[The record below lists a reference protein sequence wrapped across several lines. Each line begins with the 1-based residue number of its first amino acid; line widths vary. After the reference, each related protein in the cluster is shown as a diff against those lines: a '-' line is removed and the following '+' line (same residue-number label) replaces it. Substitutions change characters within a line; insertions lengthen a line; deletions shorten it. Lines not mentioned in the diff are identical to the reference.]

1 MKDIISAVEK
11 NRNIMLEALDYIWKN
26 PETGFREVKTS
37 KYLEKA
43 FETLGYELKKPDGIP
58 GFTTL
63 IDTGKEGPCILV
75 LGELDSVICFE
86 HPECD
91 KTTGAVHS
99 CGHCAQTSALLGI
112 AAALKEPGVL
122 DGLSGKIMLCA
133 VPAEELVEIEYR
145 KSLIKEGRI
154 GFMGGKAEFLSRGM
168 FDGVDMA
175 MMIHTTSADHSF
187 IDAGRYVGCLPKK
200 VTYKGVAAHAG
211 TSPHDGVNALYAATL
226 GLQAI
231 NSVRET
237 FKNQDYIRVHP
248 IITGGGDIVNTIPD
262 TVTVESYIRGLDF
275 EAIGDANRRVNRAL
289 VGAAL
294 ALGANVEIDD
304 TPGYAPCIYD
314 EQYALLALEAI
325 KKVLPNVPCR
335 ISKCISTGS
344 SDIGDLTML
353 MPAIQPSMMGAVG
366 LGHGATYYI
375 NDPELAV
382 VGAAKWQ
389 LAMLRLLLSN
399 GAERA
404 RRIIS
409 GYKPTFA
416 SKEEYFAFL
425 ERFRSTGPRINY
437 GPDGSA
443 HAILK

>member
-1 MKDIISAVEK
+1 MKNVISAVEK

-26 PETGFREVKTS
+26 PETGFREIKTS
-37 KYLEKA
+37 KYLESA
-43 FETLGYELKKPDGIP
+43 FEALGYELKKPDGIP
-58 GFTTL
+58 GFTTTV
-63 IDTGKEGPCILV
+63 DTGREGPCVLV

-112 AAALKEPGVL
+112 AAALKEPEIL

-145 KSLIKEGRI
+145 KNLIKDGKI

-211 TSPHDGVNALYAATL
+211 TSPHEGVNALYAATL

-237 FKNQDYIRVHP
+237 FKNPDYIRVHP
-248 IITGGGDIVNTIPD
+248 IITSGGDIVNTIPD
-262 TVTVESYIRGLDF
+262 TVTIESYVRGLNF
-275 EAIGDANRRVNRAL
+275 EAIDDANYRVNRAL
-289 VGAAL
+289 IGAAM

-325 KKVLPNVPCR
+325 NKVLPTVPCNL
-335 ISKCISTGS
+335 SKCISTGS

-353 MPAIQPSMMGAVG
+353 MPAIQPSMMGACG
-366 LGHGATYYI
+366 QGHGATYYI
-375 NDPELAV
+375 NNPDLAV
-382 VGAAKWQ
+382 LGAAKWQ
-389 LAMLRLLLSN
+389 LAMLRLLLCN
-399 GAERA
+399 DAERA
-404 RRIIS
+404 KRIIS
-409 GYKPTFA
+409 NYRPTFA

-425 ERFRSTGPRINY
+425 ERFRSSGARISY
-437 GPDGSA
+437 DADGSA
-443 HAILK
+443 HARLK